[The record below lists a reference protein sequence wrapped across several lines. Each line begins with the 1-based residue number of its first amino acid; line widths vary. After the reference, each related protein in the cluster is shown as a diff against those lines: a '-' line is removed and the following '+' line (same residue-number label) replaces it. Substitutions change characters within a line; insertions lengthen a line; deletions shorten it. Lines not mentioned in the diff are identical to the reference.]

1 MFEEGTKLE
10 AVNPENPNQICA
22 ATVTKVMTPIVW
34 IHLDNQK
41 KSAESHIEHMN
52 SHNLFPVGWCASN
65 GYPMQQPRKAQKPG
79 RTAKTVDEK

>member
-1 MFEEGTKLE
+1 MKLE

-22 ATVTKVMTPIVW
+22 ATVTKVVTPIVW

-41 KSAESHIEHMN
+41 RAADSHMEHMY

-65 GYPMQQPRKAQKPG
+65 DYPMQQPRKSQKPG
-79 RTAKTVDEK
+79 KQVAKAAEEK